1 MEHQMNLFNT
11 TPEKS
16 GYRLQYMEIL
26 NWGTFNEVIYRISPQ
41 GNNSLL
47 TGANASGKSTLV
59 DALLTLLV
67 PMKRNRF
74 YNQSSGVEKKGA
86 RTEESYVLGCHG
98 TQQEEGATASTTM
111 KLRDRSTRSVLLA
124 SFRNA
129 EGKNITLF
137 QIRYFSG
144 QELKAVYGISR
155 MALKIKEDFAEFD
168 VRGEW
173 RKRLDRKYNPK
184 TGKRVID
191 FYNGPSEYGAQICER
206 FHMRSGNALTLFNQ
220 IVGVKVLDD
229 LDFFIRTHMLDEKP
243 AEEKYNALYSN
254 FQNLMGAKNNIDK
267 AKEQIK
273 MLEPIDEVA
282 RKLQHIEQEV
292 KELEHSKETAAYW
305 FAARTVMLAEEQKS
319 SNQAEQRKKEDKL
332 GSLNTQ
338 TEEVQQ
344 QIVKLKVAIEN
355 DEVSKQIAD
364 LTQRIESLSIEREK
378 RSEKAQAYNALAK
391 TLNLSLNP
399 SKEDFDKNRAT
410 AEAENQERLL
420 ELSRL
425 TEEHR
430 KQKNTEEEINLQIQ
444 EDINRIQELEKNKNN
459 ISGRVSEIRNEILQA
474 VGATSAEIPFIGELI
489 RLKEGEWEWEASIER
504 ILHNFALRLIVP
516 EKYYRDVNRYVNENN
531 LNGRIVYQRYQDF
544 VSIREMEERELEENH
559 LLGKIEFKPDN
570 QYVDWIENEIYH
582 RYNYACVD
590 SLEEFNYYDE
600 KAVTREGLI
609 KSVGNKHEKDDRKE
623 IRSRD
628 NYVLG
633 WENKDKIASLRQKVR
648 EAQNEQKSTQEKI
661 HATEKKQRE
670 CNLRISHLDDLMKRF
685 DEFERI
691 DWISCAQTIQTYE
704 EQKKKL
710 EAADNKAKA
719 LREQLEE
726 WEKKE
731 KTLKDETDNIKLEIH
746 DLKKEQEELTE
757 LYRTNLD
764 SLQQMGIVNVDYFEQ
779 QHPELR
785 EVPLKKLGSKRSEFQ
800 QTINQNLG
808 KKKNRKNDL
817 KLKANDLINAFKRPA
832 KELTD
837 KYKDWN
843 SDVSSLPS
851 PENIELIEEYQLYY
865 NRLVE
870 EDLISYQRAF
880 NEYLQENIY
889 TNVNLYK
896 LFFDQWETDICKAIG
911 QLNESLKDIVFNKDQ
926 GTYIQLTAIRK
937 SGAEAK
943 DFQRLLLEANPNL
956 HEVNTTIDGRQ
967 RHFEEH
973 IEPFMEKLQEESW
986 RSKVTDVR
994 TWFTYRAEEFYLENG
1009 QRCKTYES
1017 MGQLSGGEKAQLTYT
1032 ILGSAIAYQ
1041 FGFTKTGLETSFRF
1055 IAIDEAFKAQ
1065 DEDKARYLLDLCRQL
1080 HLQLLMV
1087 TPSDNIHIVED
1098 SISYVHYVERKGN
1111 ASVLYNMPIVEY
1123 QEAYKQAE
1131 QHDSSH

>member
-319 SNQAEQRKKEDKL
+319 SNQAEQSKKEDKL

-430 KQKNTEEEINLQIQ
+430 KQKNTEEEISLQIQ

-489 RLKEGEWEWEASIER
+489 RLKEGEWGWEASIER

-623 IRSRD
+623 VRSRD

-746 DLKKEQEELTE
+746 DLKKNQEELTE

-779 QHPELR
+779 QHPELL

>member
-155 MALKIKEDFAEFD
+155 MALKIKEDFADFD

-344 QIVKLKVAIEN
+344 QIIKLKVAIEN

-430 KQKNTEEEINLQIQ
+430 KQKNTEEEISLQIQ

-779 QHPELR
+779 QHPELL

>member
-98 TQQEEGATASTTM
+98 TQQEEGATASTTI

-430 KQKNTEEEINLQIQ
+430 KQKNTEEEISLQIQ
-444 EDINRIQELEKNKNN
+444 EDINRIQELGKNKNN

-623 IRSRD
+623 VRSRD

-779 QHPELR
+779 QHPELL

>member
-338 TEEVQQ
+338 TEEAQQ

-430 KQKNTEEEINLQIQ
+430 KQKNTEEEISLQIQ

-746 DLKKEQEELTE
+746 DLKKNQEELTE

>member
-319 SNQAEQRKKEDKL
+319 SNQAEQSKKEDKL

-430 KQKNTEEEINLQIQ
+430 KQKNTEEEISLQIQ

-746 DLKKEQEELTE
+746 DLKKNQEELTE

-779 QHPELR
+779 QHPELL

>member
-98 TQQEEGATASTTM
+98 TQQEEGATASTTI

-338 TEEVQQ
+338 TEEAQQ

-430 KQKNTEEEINLQIQ
+430 KQKNTEEEISLQIQ

-710 EAADNKAKA
+710 EAADNKAKV

-746 DLKKEQEELTE
+746 DLKKNQEELTE

-779 QHPELR
+779 QHPELL

>member
-305 FAARTVMLAEEQKS
+305 FAARTIMLAEEQKS

-338 TEEVQQ
+338 TEEAQQ

-430 KQKNTEEEINLQIQ
+430 KQKNTEEEISLQIQ

-623 IRSRD
+623 VRSRD

-779 QHPELR
+779 QHPELL

>member
-338 TEEVQQ
+338 TEEAQQ

-430 KQKNTEEEINLQIQ
+430 KQKNTEEEISLQIQ
-444 EDINRIQELEKNKNN
+444 EDINRMQELEKNKNN

-746 DLKKEQEELTE
+746 DLKKNQEELTE

-779 QHPELR
+779 QHPELL

>member
-144 QELKAVYGISR
+144 QELKAVYGISK

-338 TEEVQQ
+338 TEEAQQ

-430 KQKNTEEEINLQIQ
+430 KQKNTEEEISLQIQ

-779 QHPELR
+779 QHPELL

>member
-430 KQKNTEEEINLQIQ
+430 KQKNTEEEISLQIQ

-746 DLKKEQEELTE
+746 DLKKNQEELTE

-779 QHPELR
+779 QHPELL

>member
-98 TQQEEGATASTTM
+98 TQQEEGATASTTI

-338 TEEVQQ
+338 TEEAQQ

-430 KQKNTEEEINLQIQ
+430 KQKNTEEEISLQIQ

>member
-430 KQKNTEEEINLQIQ
+430 KQKNTEEEISLQIQ

-474 VGATSAEIPFIGELI
+474 VGATSTEIPFIGELI

-516 EKYYRDVNRYVNENN
+516 EKYYRAVNRYVNENN

-544 VSIREMEERELEENH
+544 VSIKEMEERELEENH

-746 DLKKEQEELTE
+746 DLKKNQEELTE
-757 LYRTNLD
+757 LYHTNLD

-779 QHPELR
+779 QHPELL

>member
-338 TEEVQQ
+338 TEEAQQ

-430 KQKNTEEEINLQIQ
+430 KQKNTEEEISLQIQ

-731 KTLKDETDNIKLEIH
+731 KTLKDETDSIKLQIH

>member
-430 KQKNTEEEINLQIQ
+430 KQKNTEEEISLQIQ

-779 QHPELR
+779 QHPELL

>member
-338 TEEVQQ
+338 TEEAQQ

-430 KQKNTEEEINLQIQ
+430 KQKNTEEEISLQIQ

-623 IRSRD
+623 VRSRD

-726 WEKKE
+726 WKKKE
-731 KTLKDETDNIKLEIH
+731 KTLKDETDSIKLDIH
-746 DLKKEQEELTE
+746 DLKKNQEELTE

-779 QHPELR
+779 QHPELL

>member
-430 KQKNTEEEINLQIQ
+430 KQKNTEEEISLQIQ

-623 IRSRD
+623 VRSRD

-746 DLKKEQEELTE
+746 DLKKNQEELTE

-779 QHPELR
+779 QHPELL

>member
-378 RSEKAQAYNALAK
+378 KSEKAQAYNALAK

-430 KQKNTEEEINLQIQ
+430 KQKNTEEEISLQIQ

>member
-319 SNQAEQRKKEDKL
+319 SNQAEQSKKEDKL

-430 KQKNTEEEINLQIQ
+430 KQKNTEEEISLQIQ

-623 IRSRD
+623 VRSRD

>member
-319 SNQAEQRKKEDKL
+319 SNQAEQSKKEDKL

-430 KQKNTEEEINLQIQ
+430 KQKNTEEEISLQIQ

-623 IRSRD
+623 VRSRD

-779 QHPELR
+779 QHPELL

>member
-338 TEEVQQ
+338 TEEAQQ

-430 KQKNTEEEINLQIQ
+430 KQKNTEEEISLQIQ

>member
-98 TQQEEGATASTTM
+98 TQQEEGATASTTI

-338 TEEVQQ
+338 TEEAQQ

-430 KQKNTEEEINLQIQ
+430 KQKNTEEEISLQIQ

-623 IRSRD
+623 VRSRD

-779 QHPELR
+779 QHPELL

>member
-98 TQQEEGATASTTM
+98 TQQEEGATASTTI

-338 TEEVQQ
+338 TEEAQQ

-430 KQKNTEEEINLQIQ
+430 KQKNTEEEISLQIQ

-623 IRSRD
+623 VRSRD

-685 DEFERI
+685 DEFELI

-779 QHPELR
+779 QHPELL

>member
-430 KQKNTEEEINLQIQ
+430 KQKNTEEEISLQIQ

-710 EAADNKAKA
+710 EAADNKAKV

-779 QHPELR
+779 QHPELL

>member
-184 TGKRVID
+184 TGKRIID

-338 TEEVQQ
+338 TEEAQQ

-430 KQKNTEEEINLQIQ
+430 KQKNTEEEISLQIQ

-623 IRSRD
+623 VRSRD

-746 DLKKEQEELTE
+746 DLKKNQEELTE
-757 LYRTNLD
+757 LYHTNLD

-779 QHPELR
+779 QHPELL

>member
-430 KQKNTEEEINLQIQ
+430 KQKNTEEEISLQIQ

-474 VGATSAEIPFIGELI
+474 VGATSTEIPFIGELI

-516 EKYYRDVNRYVNENN
+516 EKYYRAVNRYVNENN

-544 VSIREMEERELEENH
+544 VSIKEMEERELEENH

-710 EAADNKAKA
+710 EAADNKAKV

-731 KTLKDETDNIKLEIH
+731 KTLKDETDSIKLQIH

-764 SLQQMGIVNVDYFEQ
+764 SLQQMGIVNVGYFEQ
-779 QHPELR
+779 QHPELL
-785 EVPLKKLGSKRSEFQ
+785 EIPLKKLGSKRSEFQ

-843 SDVSSLPS
+843 SDVNSLPS

>member
-184 TGKRVID
+184 TGKRIID

-338 TEEVQQ
+338 AEEVQQ

-430 KQKNTEEEINLQIQ
+430 KQKNTEEEISLQIQ

-746 DLKKEQEELTE
+746 DLKKNQEELTE
-757 LYRTNLD
+757 LYHTNLD

-779 QHPELR
+779 QHPELL

>member
-98 TQQEEGATASTTM
+98 TQQEEGATASTAM

-430 KQKNTEEEINLQIQ
+430 KQKNTEEEISLQIQ

-746 DLKKEQEELTE
+746 DLKKNQEELTE
-757 LYRTNLD
+757 LYHTNLD

-779 QHPELR
+779 QHPELL

>member
-338 TEEVQQ
+338 TEEAQQ

-430 KQKNTEEEINLQIQ
+430 KQKNTEEEISLQIQ

-623 IRSRD
+623 VRSRD

-710 EAADNKAKA
+710 EAADNKAKV

-746 DLKKEQEELTE
+746 DLKKNQEELTE

>member
-430 KQKNTEEEINLQIQ
+430 KQKNTEEEISLQIQ

-623 IRSRD
+623 VRSRD

>member
-338 TEEVQQ
+338 TEEAQQ

-430 KQKNTEEEINLQIQ
+430 KQKNTEEEISLQIQ

-623 IRSRD
+623 VRSRD

>member
-364 LTQRIESLSIEREK
+364 LTQRIESLSIERIK

-430 KQKNTEEEINLQIQ
+430 KQKNTEEEISLQIQ

-623 IRSRD
+623 VRSRD

-779 QHPELR
+779 QHPELL

>member
-430 KQKNTEEEINLQIQ
+430 KQKNTEEEISLQIQ

>member
-430 KQKNTEEEINLQIQ
+430 KQKNTEEEISLQIQ

-648 EAQNEQKSTQEKI
+648 EAQNKQKSTQEKI

-746 DLKKEQEELTE
+746 DLKKNQEELTE
-757 LYRTNLD
+757 LYHTNLD

>member
-430 KQKNTEEEINLQIQ
+430 KQKNTEEEISLQIQ

-559 LLGKIEFKPDN
+559 LLGKIEFKLDN

-746 DLKKEQEELTE
+746 DLKKNQEELTE
-757 LYRTNLD
+757 LYHTNLD